1 MEGKKENKTKEGG
14 RENVPGNTGKTMI
27 FIGSE
32 LAQKGSVAAF
42 FNNHSRAIVSS
53 SIPQQKILVISR
65 ARKFPQC

>member
-1 MEGKKENKTKEGG
+1 
-14 RENVPGNTGKTMI
+14 MI